1 MDGFEKDHKV
11 IVIAATNRIDILDP
25 ALLRPGRFDRK
36 IFVNRPTL
44 EERKEIFKVYLKDKK
59 LDKDLDMDKLI
70 ESLAIRT
77 VGFV

>member
-11 IVIAATNRIDILDP
+11 IVIAATNRVDILDP

-70 ESLAIRT
+70 KSLAIRT